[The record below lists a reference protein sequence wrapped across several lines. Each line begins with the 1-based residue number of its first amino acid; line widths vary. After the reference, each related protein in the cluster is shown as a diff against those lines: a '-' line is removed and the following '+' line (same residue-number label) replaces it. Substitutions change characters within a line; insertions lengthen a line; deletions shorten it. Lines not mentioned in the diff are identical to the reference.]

1 MAFISWGAHG
11 NFRGRKC
18 LFVSLEPSTVGV
30 RARSVNENK
39 PSPIQEKG
47 VRTKEQEGWVCEQK
61 DSMTEKG
68 SRGEGGEKE
77 QDLAKARHSIPKP
90 RMQVGFPVH
99 PTLTED
105 GPA

>member
-1 MAFISWGAHG
+1 M
-11 NFRGRKC
+11 
-18 LFVSLEPSTVGV
+18 SLEPSTVGV

-47 VRTKEQEGWVCEQK
+47 ARTKEQEGWVCEHK

-68 SRGEGGEKE
+68 RGGGEGGEKE

-90 RMQVGFPVH
+90 RMHMGFPVH